1 MCVLHLFIYML
12 RCWRKHELV
21 SFSVAGWLIVALLLV
36 ESCYDQFCAIINFF
50 FFFLLF
56 FFSTDLNS
64 SYRERR
70 FQALRKNVFFH
81 SGFSSFS
88 LSPEPFESTSST
100 TCLFV
105 SSCLQVI
112 LLVPQEKIQNNS
124 MQSIYS
130 TWQLNFLH
138 ILQFSPLFASLPVA
152 FIGRM
157 RTVALKLVSSK
168 LFELWRDINL
178 PALLPWPRLFGPDR
192 FWLQAGSGR
201 IGYSHWVLD
210 QGKVPWA
217 QG

>member
-1 MCVLHLFIYML
+1 MTSSVLSLT
-12 RCWRKHELV
+12 
-21 SFSVAGWLIVALLLV
+21 
-36 ESCYDQFCAIINFF
+36 FF

-56 FFSTDLNS
+56 FLSTDLNNS
-64 SYRERR
+64 HQEPW
-70 FQALRKNVFFH
+70 FQAFNDYGRMCFFTLVP
-81 SGFSSFS
+81 SFS
-88 LSPEPFESTSST
+88 LSPEPFESTCSA

-112 LLVPQEKIQNNS
+112 LLVPQEKIQNNW

-138 ILQFSPLFASLPVA
+138 ILQFSPFASLPAA
-152 FIGRM
+152 FIGRI

-168 LFELWRDINL
+168 LFELRRDINF
-178 PALLPWPRLFGPDR
+178 PALLPWPRLFGPDQ
-192 FWLQAGSGR
+192 FWLQAGCGR